1 MLNTR
6 MRISVLGAG
15 AWGTALASHAAQS
28 HDVMLWGRDAN
39 LVAQMAA
46 THINAPYL
54 PGMTLR
60 ASLHFSADL
69 QAALDH
75 AAGDDALAVIAS
87 PVAGLA
93 DLTRTIAAHGGV
105 RNVIWLCKGFD
116 PETSA
121 LPHAIVA
128 DVLKVSG
135 RTDLAVGVLSGPSF
149 AKEVAQGLPCAMTV
163 ASTSDALCKLTQR
176 GFHHHAMRVCKRG

>member
-1 MLNTR
+1 

-69 QAALDH
+69 QAAL
-75 AAGDDALAVIAS
+75 
-87 PVAGLA
+87 
-93 DLTRTIAAHGGV
+93 
-105 RNVIWLCKGFD
+105 
-116 PETSA
+116 
-121 LPHAIVA
+121 
-128 DVLKVSG
+128 
-135 RTDLAVGVLSGPSF
+135 
-149 AKEVAQGLPCAMTV
+149 
-163 ASTSDALCKLTQR
+163 
-176 GFHHHAMRVCKRG
+176 

>member
-1 MLNTR
+1 

-28 HDVMLWGRDAN
+28 HDVVLWGRDAT

-46 THINAPYL
+46 GHVNEAYL
-54 PGMTLR
+54 PGMALHAALR
-60 ASLHFSADL
+60 FEANL

-75 AAGDDALAVIAS
+75 AAGDDAMAIIAS

-93 DLTRTIAAHGGV
+93 EMTRAVAAHGGV

-116 PETSA
+116 PQTGA

-128 DVLKVSG
+128 EVLAQTG
-135 RTDLAVGVLSGPSF
+135 RIDLATGVLSEIGR
-149 AKEVAQGLPCAMTV
+149 AHV
-163 ASTSDALCKLTQR
+163 
-176 GFHHHAMRVCKRG
+176 